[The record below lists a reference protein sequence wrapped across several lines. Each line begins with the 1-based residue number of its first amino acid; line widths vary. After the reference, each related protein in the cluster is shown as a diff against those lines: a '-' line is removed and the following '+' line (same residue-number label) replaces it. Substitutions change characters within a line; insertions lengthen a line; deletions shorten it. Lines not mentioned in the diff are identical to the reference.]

1 MAVILPILTKFDDS
15 GIRKA
20 NSAFGKLS
28 GLGKSLGGFLSGAG
42 LAVNGLTDI
51 AAQLEEGV
59 KLAVKDATAQKLL
72 ANQLKNTT
80 HANKEQIESAKGL
93 IEKTSMQTGIAKDKL
108 YPAYTILAR
117 GTKSITAANSLF
129 QLSLDASAATG
140 KDASKIALALAKA
153 HNGNT
158 TALARMFPE
167 LKKSKDV
174 MHDLNV
180 EVAGA
185 AAANVNP
192 FDKFNNAL
200 ELIKEKIG
208 ATVMP
213 ALVNMVDYITQ
224 PGGPADQVMKFFDDL
239 ANPKT
244 DVGKTFESIKK
255 AVGDAFGQVQSFFKF
270 FGNGDATKGFAN
282 IASSLVKALPALVA
296 LKGIMMAAS
305 AGKTIANLASAIGL
319 IKGTSTGTPGGGG
332 GGLPAFFGSLK
343 GFSALSWLKF
353 APVMGLSSVD
363 QSMTTEDFVKGLSPA
378 KRAELAAQQGPKS
391 KGMATD
397 VTSGGVYNVTV
408 NVQSADPNAVVA
420 AIGKW
425 TKTNGKLP
433 ATWLPA
439 GAPR

>member
-20 NSAFGKLS
+20 HSAFGKLS

-42 LAVNGLTDI
+42 LAVNGLSDI
-51 AAQLEEGV
+51 AGQLEEGV

-80 HANKEQIESAKGL
+80 HANKEQIESAKKL

-117 GTKSITAANSLF
+117 GTKSISAANSLF
-129 QLSLDASAATG
+129 QTSLDGAAASG

-153 HNGNT
+153 NNGNT
-158 TALARMFPE
+158 TALVRMFPE

-174 MHDLNV
+174 LHDFAV

-208 ATVMP
+208 TAIMP

-224 PGGPADQVMKFFDDL
+224 PGGPADQVMQFFDDI

-244 DVGKTFESIKK
+244 DVGKSFRDIKK
-255 AVGDAFGQVQSFFKF
+255 AVSDAFGGVRDFFAM
-270 FGNGDATKGFAN
+270 FGNGDAMKGFSN
-282 IASSLVKALPALVA
+282 IMQALIRALPALIA
-296 LKGIMMAAS
+296 LKGIMFLAS
-305 AGKTIANLASAIGL
+305 GGKTIKTLMTAITALTGL
-319 IKGTSTGTPGGGG
+319 KSKPGVGDPTT
-332 GGLPAFFGSLK
+332 GLP
-343 GFSALSWLKF
+343 
-353 APVMGLSSVD
+353 
-363 QSMTTEDFVKGLSPA
+363 TEVK
-378 KRAELAAQQGPKS
+378 LAA
-391 KGMATD
+391 
-397 VTSGGVYNVTV
+397 
-408 NVQSADPNAVVA
+408 
-420 AIGKW
+420 
-425 TKTNGKLP
+425 
-433 ATWLPA
+433 
-439 GAPR
+439 

>member
-1 MAVILPILTKFDDS
+1 MAVILPIVTKFDDS

-20 NSAFGKLS
+20 HSAFGKLS

-51 AAQLEEGV
+51 AHQLEEGV

-80 HANKEQIESAKGL
+80 HANKEQIESAKKL

-117 GTKSITAANSLF
+117 GTKSISAANSLF
-129 QLSLDASAATG
+129 QTSLDGAAASG

-153 HNGNT
+153 NNGNT
-158 TALARMFPE
+158 TALVRMFPE

-174 MHDLNV
+174 LHDFAV

-224 PGGPADQVMKFFDDL
+224 PGGPADQVMKFFDDV

-244 DVGKTFESIKK
+244 DVGKTFAQIKQ
-255 AVGDAFGQVQSFFKF
+255 AVGDTFGQVKNFFAL
-270 FGNGDATKGFAN
+270 FGNGDAMKGFAN
-282 IASSLVKALPALVA
+282 IASSLVKALPALIA

-305 AGKTIANLASAIGL
+305 AGKTITNLVAAISAL
-319 IKGTSTGTPGGGG
+319 KATPGGGGGG
-332 GGLPAFFGSLK
+332 GGLPAFLGSFK
-343 GFSALSWLKF
+343 GFSLASWLKF
-353 APVMGLSSVD
+353 APTMALSSVD
-363 QSMTTEDFVKGLSPA
+363 QTITSQDFVKGLSPA
-378 KRAELAAQQGPKS
+378 KRAELAAKAGPKS
-391 KGMATD
+391 HGMATD
-397 VTSGGVYNVTV
+397 VTSAGVYNVTI
-408 NVQSADPNAVVA
+408 NVQSADPNEVVK
-420 AIGKW
+420 AIGRW

-433 ATWLPA
+433 ATWLPQ
-439 GAPR
+439 GATR

>member
-15 GIRKA
+15 GITKA
-20 NSAFGKLS
+20 HRAFGKL
-28 GLGKSLGGFLSGAG
+28 GEMGKHLGGFLSGAG

-51 AAQLEEGV
+51 AHQLEEGV

-80 HANKEQIESAKGL
+80 HANKEQIESAKKL

-117 GTKSITAANSLF
+117 GTKSISAANSLF

-224 PGGPADQVMKFFDDL
+224 PGGPADQVMQFFDDV

-244 DVGKTFESIKK
+244 DVGKTFAQIKQ
-255 AVGDAFGQVQSFFKF
+255 AVGDAFGSVRDFFAL
-270 FGNGDATKGFAN
+270 FGNGDAMKGFGNVA
-282 IASSLVKALPALVA
+282 AQLVKALPALIA
-296 LKGIMMAAS
+296 LKGIMFLAS
-305 AGKTIANLASAIGL
+305 TGKSVANLVAAIAAL
-319 IKGTSTGTPGGGG
+319 RGGGG
-332 GGLPAFFGSLK
+332 GNGSPITPVGTAGKDAGILKKLIGLPVVGTVAAILATPGSTQLK
-343 GFSALSWLKF
+343 PDRTPAQMIPGKL
-353 APVMGLSSVD
+353 GSVL
-363 QSMTTEDFVKGLSPA
+363 QS
-378 KRAELAAQQGPKS
+378 
-391 KGMATD
+391 
-397 VTSGGVYNVTV
+397 NVRPTMPTTV
-408 NVQSADPNAVVA
+408 NNLTIQVTSADPNEVVKAVT
-420 AIGKW
+420 KW
-425 TKTNGKLP
+425 TKSNGKVP
-433 ATWLPA
+433 VSWLH
-439 GAPR
+439 

>member
-1 MAVILPILTKFDDS
+1 MAVILPIVTKFDDS
-15 GIRKA
+15 GITKA
-20 NSAFGKLS
+20 HRAFGKL
-28 GLGKSLGGFLSGAG
+28 GEMGKHLGGFLSGAG

-51 AAQLEEGV
+51 AHQLEEGV

-80 HANKEQIESAKGL
+80 HANKEQIESAKKL

-117 GTKSITAANSLF
+117 GTKSISAANSLF
-129 QLSLDASAATG
+129 QTSLDGAAASG

-153 HNGNT
+153 NNGNT
-158 TALARMFPE
+158 TALVRMFPE

-174 MHDLNV
+174 LHDFAV

-224 PGGPADQVMKFFDDL
+224 PGGPADQVMKFFDDI

-244 DVGKTFESIKK
+244 DVGKTFAQIKK
-255 AVGDAFGQVQSFFKF
+255 AVGDTIGGVKDFFAL
-270 FGNGDATKGFAN
+270 FGNGDAMKGFGNVA
-282 IASSLVKALPALVA
+282 AQLVKALPALIA
-296 LKGIMMAAS
+296 LKGIMFLAS
-305 AGKTIANLASAIGL
+305 TGKSLANLASAIGL
-319 IKGTSTGTPGGGG
+319 IKGNPVGGGG
-332 GGLPAFFGSLK
+332 GGGMPGFFGNLK
-343 GFSALSWLKF
+343 GFSLASWLKF
-353 APVMGLSSVD
+353 APTLALSSVD
-363 QSMTTEDFVKGLSPA
+363 TRMSSTDFVKELSPA
-378 KRAELAAQQGPKS
+378 KRAELAAKAGSKS
-391 KGMATD
+391 HGMATD
-397 VTSGGVYNVTV
+397 VTSAGVYNVTI
-408 NVQSADPNAVVA
+408 NVQSADPNEVVK
-420 AIGKW
+420 AIGRW

-433 ATWLPA
+433 STWLPQ
-439 GAPR
+439 GAAR

>member
-20 NSAFGKLS
+20 HSAFGKLS

-244 DVGKTFESIKK
+244 DVGKTFESIKT
-255 AVGDAFGQVQSFFKF
+255 AVGNAFGQVKAFFQL
-270 FGNGDATKGFAN
+270 FGNGDAMKGFAN
-282 IASSLVKALPALVA
+282 IASSLVKALPALIA
-296 LKGIMMAAS
+296 LKGIMFLAS
-305 AGKTIANLASAIGL
+305 TGKTITNLVAAISALRGV
-319 IKGTSTGTPGGGG
+319 GGGG
-332 GGLPAFFGSLK
+332 GSPITPVGTVAKDSGILKRLIGLPVVGTVAAVLSLS
-343 GFSALSWLKF
+343 GDTAQSA
-353 APVMGLSSVD
+353 D
-363 QSMTTEDFVKGLSPA
+363 RT
-378 KRAELAAQQGPKS
+378 AAQVRGGKQGS
-391 KGMATD
+391 AI
-397 VTSGGVYNVTV
+397 TSNVPVGTPTTV
-408 NVQSADPNAVVA
+408 NNLHIVVQSADPNEVVRAVT
-420 AIGKW
+420 KW
-425 TKTNGKLP
+425 TKSNGKVP
-433 ATWLPA
+433 VSWLH
-439 GAPR
+439 